1 MTTINNIEELLR
13 LLDERPEWSEALR
26 TRILTRDLLDLPATV
41 DQRFAEMSQAIARSA
56 ERTDA
61 RFADMSAAIERSAE
75 RTDTR
80 FAQVDARFAEM
91 SAAIERLAERTDTRF
106 AQVDARFAEM
116 LAAIERSAER
126 TDARFAQVDARFV
139 QMSEAITRFSENS
152 DARGVELDRRL
163 SRLVDDNGVLKGL
176 FARDYIIKN
185 PSAVTASMGFRWVR
199 NVPREEIHE
208 LAVANDTSHL
218 PRGEV
223 HSFQRADLVID
234 ALDSQG
240 NPCYVAVEVSFTVDL
255 RDTGRAV
262 RNAEWLKEFT
272 GRDAY
277 AAVAGVYKEYEVDR
291 GINKSDVSWFEI
303 ERRILTTE

>member
-1 MTTINNIEELLR
+1 MTSINNIEELVR

-26 TRILTRDLLDLPATV
+26 TRVLTRDLLDLPATV
-41 DQRFAEMSQAIARSA
+41 GQRFTQVDDQFAR
-56 ERTDA
+56 
-61 RFADMSAAIERSAE
+61 MSAAIERLAVH
-75 RTDTR
+75 T
-80 FAQVDARFAEM
+80 DARFTRVDEQFARM
-91 SAAIERLAERTDTRF
+91 SAAIERLAERTDERF
-106 AQVDARFAEM
+106 AAMTAAIERLAERTDERFAAMTAAIERLAERTDERFNGVDARFA
-116 LAAIERSAER
+116 
-126 TDARFAQVDARFV
+126 
-139 QMSEAITRFSENS
+139 QMSAAITRWSENA
-152 DARGVELDRRL
+152 DARGVLLDRRL
-163 SRLVDDNGVLKGL
+163 SRLVDDHGVLKGL
-176 FARDYIIKN
+176 FARDYIVKN

-199 NVPREEIHE
+199 NVPQEEIHD
-208 LAVANDTSHL
+208 LAVVNDTSHL

-277 AAVAGVYKEYEVDR
+277 AAVAGVYKEFEVDR
-291 GINKSDVSWFEI
+291 GINKGDVSWFEI

>member
-56 ERTDA
+56 ERTD
-61 RFADMSAAIERSAE
+61 
-75 RTDTR
+75 T
-80 FAQVDARFAEM
+80 RFAEM

-106 AQVDARFAEM
+106 AEM
-116 LAAIERSAER
+116 SAAIERSTER
-126 TDARFAQVDARFV
+126 TDARFAEMSAAIARL
-139 QMSEAITRFSENS
+139 SENS
-152 DARGVELDRRL
+152 DARAAELDRRL
-163 SRLVDDNGVLKGL
+163 NRLIDDNGFLKGV

-185 PSAVTASMGFRWVR
+185 SSGVSYRMGLKWVR
-199 NVPREEIHE
+199 NLPREEIYQ
-208 LAVANDTSHL
+208 LSAANDTSQF

-223 HSFQRADLVID
+223 LSFEQADLIIE
-234 ALDSQG
+234 ALDGQG
-240 NPCYVAVEVSFTVDL
+240 NTCYIAVEVSFTVDL

-262 RNAEWLKEFT
+262 RNARWLKEFT

-277 AAVAGVYKEYEVDR
+277 AAIAGVHRDYEVDR
-291 GINKSDVSWFEI
+291 GINKGDVSWFEI
-303 ERRILTTE
+303 ERRVP